1 LTEQRFLD
9 DYASFPC
16 EKPFPFSRHSF
27 IGCGGR
33 ARCAFYPQTEQQLV
47 QLVSRLRSDGIRYY
61 TVGNLTNVLPPDNDV
76 DTVLISTKRLRSAQA
91 AATGLYVGAGVNSG
105 MFLRLC
111 KTYGLGGAEFFAG
124 IPCTMGGALFM
135 NAGAAGEYIA
145 PFVGGVK
152 VFDGKKTYMLSA
164 TECKYA
170 YKQSIFMQEDLFI
183 LGGTLRLPKMQEE
196 EIARRTDY
204 FLQKRAHLPKG
215 KSMGCVFKNP
225 PNGAAG
231 KYIEGAGL
239 KGLRI
244 GGAKISEKHANF
256 IINDLGATS
265 ADIHALITLMKNA
278 VLAQYNIRLEEE
290 IRYIQ

>member
-1 LTEQRFLD
+1 MTEKHFLD
-9 DYASFPC
+9 GYASFPY
-16 EKPFPFSRHSF
+16 EKPFPFSRHSS
-27 IGCGGR
+27 IGCGGK
-33 ARCAFYPQTEQQLV
+33 ARCAFYPQTEGQLV
-47 QLVSRLRSDGIRYY
+47 ELVSRLRVDGIRYY
-61 TVGNLTNVLPPDNDV
+61 TVGNLTNVLPPDNDI
-76 DTVLISTKRLRSAQA
+76 DAVLISTKRLLSAQA

-145 PFVGGVK
+145 PLVGGVK
-152 VFDGKKTYMLSA
+152 VFDGKKIITLSPS
-164 TECKYA
+164 ECRYE
-170 YKQSIFMQEDLFI
+170 YKKSVFMQEDLLI
-183 LGGTLRLPKMQEE
+183 LGGTLRLPEMQEE
-196 EIARRTDY
+196 EMVKRTQY
-204 FLQKRAHLPKG
+204 FMQKRAHLPKG

-244 GGAKISEKHANF
+244 GGAHVSEKHANF
-256 IINDLGATS
+256 IINDLGAKS
-265 ADIHALITLMKNA
+265 SDIRALITFMKNA